1 MCRVPLALVVLEHL
15 HLLLVGLGDAR
26 ELLDSLVDALQKRV
40 SCGRHEVGSAG
51 RAGARRAE
59 RRQRRRRAGERANT
73 PNRRKKTLV
82 RPCCTHATVRATTI
96 LCRSWSSGQGDT
108 PTHNRNLQYRPYGEW
123 AGWLS
128 PTRKTKRASRE
139 NKLASGDG
147 GKQRLVFCLL
157 TLFSSWCPAF
167 PCRGPSGKPGTAS
180 CAGRPFAGCVGTRHR
195 GGSS

>member
-26 ELLDSLVDALQKRV
+26 ELLDSLVDALQKGV
-40 SCGRHEVGSAG
+40 SCGRHEVGGAD

-73 PNRRKKTLV
+73 PNRRENNVGKAMPHTRN
-82 RPCCTHATVRATTI
+82 RPCDDGS
-96 LCRSWSSGQGDT
+96 LPFMELRSGDT
-108 PTHNRNLQYRPYGEW
+108 PTHNRNLQCRPYDEW

-128 PTRKTKRASRE
+128 PTRNPKRASRE

-147 GKQRLVFCLL
+147 GKQRLTFCLL

-167 PCRGPSGKPGTAS
+167 PCRGP
-180 CAGRPFAGCVGTRHR
+180 
-195 GGSS
+195 